1 MKITLTPSFSGYPLG
16 IARCSR
22 CRCCRLLS
30 MRMPASKTSS
40 FSVRDILDLG
50 PKQAAVRDTGETQ
63 LAGIKTEPAPATP
76 PAPPRPGYLQ
86 GARPPFPFPHH
97 WSQLSPFLAH
107 NKCKILAL
115 CLQMEYAL
123 CKEKSTP
130 DTIDNKHNFLSFQW
144 TQ

>member
-1 MKITLTPSFSGYPLG
+1 
-16 IARCSR
+16 
-22 CRCCRLLS
+22 

-50 PKQAAVRDTGETQ
+50 PKQAAVQDTGETQ
-63 LAGIKTEPAPATP
+63 LAGIKTEPAPAPDIVKTAPAVSAPPLQPAPATP
-76 PAPPRPGYLQ
+76 PAPPRPGYLH

-107 NKCKILAL
+107 NKCKIWAL
-115 CLQMEYAL
+115 CLQMEYAFMHARRNPL
-123 CKEKSTP
+123 QAHLIINT
-130 DTIDNKHNFLSFQW
+130 TFYSFQW

>member
-1 MKITLTPSFSGYPLG
+1 
-16 IARCSR
+16 
-22 CRCCRLLS
+22 

-50 PKQAAVRDTGETQ
+50 PKQAAVQDTGETQ
-63 LAGIKTEPAPATP
+63 LAGIKTEPAPAPDIVKTAPAVSAPPLQPAPSTP

-86 GARPPFPFPHH
+86 GARPTFPFPHH

-107 NKCKILAL
+107 SKCKIWAL
-115 CLQMEYAL
+115 WLQMEYAFMHARRNPL
-123 CKEKSTP
+123 QAHLIINT
-130 DTIDNKHNFLSFQW
+130 TFYSFQW